1 MRKPMTT
8 KDLLQKFKSKNPNI
22 QKDKLVTGIGAIL
35 KKLNPEKVKVKD
47 KLFLHIKKNW
57 DVLSDLGIFFT
68 T

>member
-47 KLFLHIKKNW
+47 KLFLHIKKN
-57 DVLSDLGIFFT
+57 
-68 T
+68 